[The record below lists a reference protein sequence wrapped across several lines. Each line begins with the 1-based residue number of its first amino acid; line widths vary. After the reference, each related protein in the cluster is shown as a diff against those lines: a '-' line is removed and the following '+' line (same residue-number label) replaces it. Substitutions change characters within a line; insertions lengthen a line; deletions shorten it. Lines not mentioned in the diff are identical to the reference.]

1 MVSWPLTSPKP
12 LGASPSLAS
21 MMVPALSRPG
31 TTGTLLGGRSPGKT
45 PWDEG
50 RGVACPGEKNEVSLD
65 KSSPPISSFSQ
76 AGTPGMGHPQGP
88 ALVWHLQDLLPAP
101 GGASKSGNRRGA
113 THCSSSRPQGALAG
127 HILRMDGS
135 REELVLHSSGRFSV
149 QVNGSTHMS
158 QVPCPGCHPSQP
170 RRAPLAS
177 PAPP

>member
-1 MVSWPLTSPKP
+1 MRSVWTN
-12 LGASPSLAS
+12 
-21 MMVPALSRPG
+21 PAP
-31 TTGTLLGGRSPGKT
+31 P
-45 PWDEG
+45 
-50 RGVACPGEKNEVSLD
+50 
-65 KSSPPISSFSQ
+65 SPPFLRQGPQ
-76 AGTPGMGHPQGP
+76 AWGTHREP

-135 REELVLHSSGRFSV
+135 REELTLHSSGRFSV

-170 RRAPLAS
+170 HRAPLAS